1 MSTPTDLPT
10 APRPLP
16 DEPAP
21 GPTLSLRERDR
32 RWAAMRALMAERGL
46 DAVLVGSFQGRE
58 RLESYLIDDF
68 LDSIVV
74 FPRESEPVVLSF
86 ATPRISRAF
95 VSEER
100 GIAPWVTDY
109 RVGFGGAAAARVLRE
124 RGLEAGR
131 IGLVGFGPT
140 APGESEGLLPLG
152 FYQHL
157 VESLPDATIAD
168 FTRDYTDLI
177 LVKSDEELALLR
189 YAAGVSERACQVML
203 EVTRPGV
210 SEATIY
216 AEIMREIYRHACD
229 VRYPML
235 SLHSGAANIG
245 WGPPRWIVRAEPP
258 RRVQAGDLVQ
268 AEIHTCYGGQEAQVQ
283 MSVAVD
289 PIDEENQRC
298 AEVARRAYEAGL
310 AAVRPGATFADVV
323 HAMEEPIRAAGCW
336 AKTPLL
342 HTLTF
347 GSTGFTAANRAQLAG
362 TREGALEGQAPPGI
376 RRGDLVLR
384 PGMSLELEPNAC
396 LGLRRVNLGG
406 GVVVTA
412 DGAEE
417 LNALPTRVQHVPG
430 T

>member
-1 MSTPTDLPT
+1 MTSPTDLQPVPCPPP
-10 APRPLP
+10 A
-16 DEPAP
+16 EPEA

-32 RWAAMRALMAERGL
+32 RWAALRARMAERGL

-68 LDSIVV
+68 LDSVVV
-74 FPRESEPVVLSF
+74 FPRAGEPTVLSF

-100 GIAPWVTDY
+100 GIASWVSDY
-109 RVGFGGAAAARVLRE
+109 RVGFGGAAAAQVLRE
-124 RGLEAGR
+124 RGLAAGR

-157 VESLPDATIAD
+157 VESLPDATLAD

-189 YAAGVSERACQVML
+189 YAARVSERACQVML
-203 EVTRPGV
+203 EVSRPGV

-216 AEIMREIYRHACD
+216 AEIMREIYRHGCD

-258 RRVQAGDLVQ
+258 RRVRAGDLVQ

-283 MSVAVD
+283 MSVAVGPLD
-289 PIDEENQRC
+289 AENQFC
-298 AEVARRAYEAGL
+298 ADVARRAYEAGL
-310 AAVRPGATFADVV
+310 AAVRPGAAFAEVV
-323 HAMEEPIRAAGCW
+323 RAMEAPIRAAGCW

-347 GSTGFTAANRAQLAG
+347 GATGFTAANREQLAG

-376 RRGDLVLR
+376 RRGDLVLQ
-384 PGMSLELEPNAC
+384 PGMGLELEPNAC
-396 LGLRRVNLGG
+396 LGLRRVNIGG
-406 GVVVTA
+406 GVVVTTT
-412 DGAEE
+412 GAEE
-417 LNALPTRVQHVPG
+417 LNSLPTRVQHVAAP
-430 T
+430 